1 MYKSREI
8 PGCVRRCFRAG
19 RNSQSIKGDIMP
31 FVIDSTYVWLILA
44 VGLAIL
50 EVNTSTLVCIW
61 FVVGSLFAFAASFI
75 TDSFIAQLV
84 VFSIVSGVAL
94 AVTRPL
100 AKKVLGRRPVPTNM
114 DMLIGKICVVT
125 EDIHPDSK
133 GRVKVDGLLWAASSD
148 ELLKKGDHAKIRRI
162 TGATLEVE
170 PVKVKNS

>member
-1 MYKSREI
+1 
-8 PGCVRRCFRAG
+8 
-19 RNSQSIKGDIMP
+19 MP

-61 FVVGSLFAFAASFI
+61 FVVGSLFAFATSFI
-75 TDSFIAQLV
+75 TDSIITQLV
-84 VFSIVSGVAL
+84 VFSLVSGIAL

-100 AKKVLGRRPVPTNM
+100 AKKILGRRPVPTNM

-133 GRVKVDGLLWAASSD
+133 GRVKVDGLMWSASSD
-148 ELLKKGDHAKIRRI
+148 ELLKKGTHVKIRRI
-162 TGATLEVE
+162 TGATLEVVSAE
-170 PVKVKNS
+170 VKNSL

>member
-1 MYKSREI
+1 
-8 PGCVRRCFRAG
+8 
-19 RNSQSIKGDIMP
+19 MP
-31 FVIDSTYVWLILA
+31 FGISSTYIWLA
-44 VGLAIL
+44 VEIALALL
-50 EVNTSTLVCIW
+50 EIATTSLVSIW